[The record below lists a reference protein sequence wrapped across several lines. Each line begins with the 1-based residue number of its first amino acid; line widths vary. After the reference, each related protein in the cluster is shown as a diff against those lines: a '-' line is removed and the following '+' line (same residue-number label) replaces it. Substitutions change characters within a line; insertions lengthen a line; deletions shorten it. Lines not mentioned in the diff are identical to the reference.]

1 MKVLVIEDD
10 REIVEAVSLALKM
23 RWPGAKILSSHLG
36 EKGLE
41 LVEKE
46 DPDVVILDLGLA
58 DVSGFDVLKQLRQFS
73 DVPVIILTV
82 RSEETD
88 IVKGLEWGADDYVV
102 KPFRQ
107 LELLA
112 RVRALMRRQ
121 KPAKEEQ
128 VLVCGPLQ
136 FDPTTRKLSYDE
148 REVTLTR
155 TEALILHCLMQH
167 AGHVVTHSMLAEAVW
182 GTYWPGAAGGLK
194 VHVRRLRGKLE
205 ENPSNPRLITTKPGI
220 GYSLS
225 RMGAGSRLDETS
237 DGAN

>member
-167 AGHVVTHSMLAEAVW
+167 AGHVVTPSMLAEAVW

-220 GYSLS
+220 GYSLGKA
-225 RMGAGSRLDETS
+225 RA
-237 DGAN
+237 A